1 MDPQRENSEKKQVE
15 VVLVIPEEGGAPD
28 SSRNHTS
35 VTKAESLD
43 DLPKDTNPKPK
54 PPSSIGHSSPEIIK
68 SSSSPKNSPRP
79 PQHEALLHRRSISK
93 PKSRFVEQRLPAGAS
108 KSVEDGRT
116 PAHDRSSSSPCHGS
130 PNPRGSGTPKS
141 PLAAADEEEE
151 DDEEVYKKEQFH
163 ESRKRG
169 RRWKVRT
176 LIEWVIL
183 ILAMGCLAASLTVRR
198 LQGCVIWG
206 LEIWKWCLMV
216 TVICCGRL
224 VTQWFITVLVF
235 LIEMNFLLRNKVL
248 YFVYGLK
255 NSVQVCIWLGLVL
268 LSWSLLFNQGVRRSP
283 KTEKVL
289 GYISRALASLLI
301 GWVIWLVKTLLM
313 KILASSF
320 HMNRFFDRIQESLF
334 HQYVLQTLSGPPVM
348 ELAEKV
354 GTAKSTGQLSFRS
367 MGKGKGKKGE
377 EQGVIDVNKLHKM
390 KQEKVSA
397 WTMKGLIN
405 VIRTSG
411 LTTISNTIESFDEG
425 AEHKDMEITSEW
437 EAKAAA
443 YRIFKN
449 VAKPGCKYIDTED
462 LLRFLSKQEVDIIL
476 PLFEGAAETG
486 KIKKSALRNWVV
498 KAYLDRK
505 SLAHSLNDTK
515 TAVSQLHKLAI
526 AVVIVIIVIIT
537 LLLMGLATTKVLV
550 FISSQL
556 LLVGFMFGN
565 TCKTAFE
572 AIVFVFVMHPFDV
585 GDRCVVDGVQM
596 IVEEMN
602 ILTTVFLKYD
612 NEKIYYPNAVLATKP
627 ISNFYRS
634 PDMGDAID
642 FSVDVSTSVEKIGAL
657 KSRIKAYIES
667 KPNHWHPNH
676 SIVVKDIAN
685 VNKMNMALYATH
697 TMNYQNIV
705 EKNSRRTDLVLEM
718 KKIFEELSI
727 QYHLLPQE
735 IHLSYTGLTPLPV
748 NIGQSI

>member
-1 MDPQRENSEKKQVE
+1 MDPLKETFEKKQVE
-15 VVLVIPEEGGAPD
+15 VVLVIPEEGAAPD
-28 SSRNHTS
+28 PSGNHTS
-35 VTKAESLD
+35 VPKVESLD
-43 DLPKDTNPKPK
+43 DLQKDPNPKPK
-54 PPSSIGHSSPEIIK
+54 PPSPIGHPSPEIIK
-68 SSSSPKNSPRP
+68 SSSSLKKPPRP
-79 PQHEALLHRRSISK
+79 PQSEALLRRRSISK
-93 PKSRFVEQRLPAGAS
+93 PKSRFVEQPLPPSAS
-108 KSVEDGRT
+108 RSVEDGRP
-116 PAHDRSSSSPCHGS
+116 PAHDRSSSAPCHSS
-130 PNPRGSGTPKS
+130 PNPRASGTPKT

-151 DDEEVYKKEQFH
+151 EDEEIYKKDQFP
-163 ESRKRG
+163 ESGKRARK
-169 RRWKVRT
+169 WKVRT
-176 LIEWVIL
+176 LIEWMIL
-183 ILAMGCLAASLTVRR
+183 ILAMGCLVASLTVRR
-198 LQGCVIWG
+198 LQGFVIWG

-235 LIEMNFLLRNKVL
+235 LIEMNFLLRKKVL

-255 NSVQVCIWLGLVL
+255 NSVQVCTWLGLVL

-289 GYISRALASLLI
+289 NYVSRALASLLI
-301 GWVIWLVKTLLM
+301 GSVIWLVKTLLM
-313 KILASSF
+313 KILASAF
-320 HMNRFFDRIQESLF
+320 HMNRFFDRIQESIF

-354 GTAKSTGQLSFRS
+354 GTAKSTGKLSFRS
-367 MGKGKGKKGE
+367 MGKGTGKKGE
-377 EQGVIDVNKLHKM
+377 EQEVIDVSKLHRL

-411 LTTISNTIESFDEG
+411 LTTISNTIESFDEEG
-425 AEHKDMEITSEW
+425 AEHKDGEITSEW

-443 YRIFKN
+443 YRILKN
-449 VAKPGCKYIDTED
+449 VAKPGCKYIDAED
-462 LLRFLSKQEVDIIL
+462 LLRFFSKEEVDIVL

-486 KIKKSALRNWVV
+486 RIKKSALRNWVV
-498 KAYLDRK
+498 KVYLDRK

-515 TAVSQLHKLAI
+515 TAVNQLHKLATAI
-526 AVVIVIIVIIT
+526 VIVVIIIIT
-537 LLLMGLATTKVLV
+537 LLLMGVATTKVLV
-550 FISSQL
+550 FLSSQL
-556 LLVGFMFGN
+556 VVAAFMFGN

-572 AIVFVFVMHPFDV
+572 AIIFVFVMHPFDV

-602 ILTTVFLKYD
+602 ILTTVFLKFN

-634 PDMGDAID
+634 PDMGDTID
-642 FSVDVSTSVEKIGAL
+642 FSVDVSTSVEKIGAV
-657 KSRIKAYIES
+657 KSRIKAYMES
-667 KPNHWHPNH
+667 KPNHWHPDH
-676 SIVVKDIAN
+676 SIVVKDIVN
-685 VNKMNMALYATH
+685 VNKMNMALYVTH
-697 TMNYQNIV
+697 TMNHQNIV

-735 IHLSYTGLTPLPV
+735 IHLSYTGSTALPI
-748 NIGQSI
+748 NIG